1 MALAPGIQSEFLQKH
16 MIARPRNA
24 HLITVITVSLAL
36 IGQTLIVSAGPQDQP
51 GQNPPKPVF
60 SASVA
65 RVPIS
70 AVVTDSKNRRVQT
83 LKREEFEVFEN
94 GAPRPIVDFSVNDR
108 EPIALALLFDT
119 SGSMALGSSLPDS
132 KAIVHHVL
140 GWLEPQVDE
149 VALFT
154 FARRLYE
161 EVPFTKNPETIK
173 RALSEVEPVGSTSL
187 YDAIGAVATVLGRQ
201 PARRQGI
208 VVVTDGLD
216 NSSAMT
222 PQQVSAAAASI
233 DVPVYILASV
243 APMNRPEYS
252 LPVTSS
258 MLPLATLADLSAWT
272 GGTTTFVSAPAH
284 ASLAARQLVSD
295 LRHQYI
301 LAIAAANAP
310 GWYSL
315 RVSAKRGKLNVR
327 TRSGYLARTGQSG
340 ASSR

>member
-1 MALAPGIQSEFLQKH
+1 MALAPGIQSQRLQKH
-16 MIARPRNA
+16 MIARPHNA
-24 HLITVITVSLAL
+24 LLLTVPLAL
-36 IGQTLIVSAGPQDQP
+36 VGQTLLVSAGPQDQP
-51 GQNPPKPVF
+51 KPIF
-60 SASVA
+60 SATVA

-70 AVVTDSKNRRVQT
+70 AVVTDSKNRRVQS

-94 GAPRPIVDFSVNDR
+94 GAPRAILDFSVNER

-119 SGSMALGSSLPDS
+119 SGSMAIGSSLTDS
-132 KAIVHHVL
+132 KSIVHHVL
-140 GWLEPQVDE
+140 EWLEPQLDE
-149 VALFT
+149 VALYT
-154 FARRLYE
+154 FSRRLYE
-161 EVPFTKNPETIK
+161 EVPFTKNPEAIN
-173 RALSEVEPVGSTSL
+173 RALSGVEAVGSTSL
-187 YDAIGAVATVLGRQ
+187 YDAIGEVAAVLERQ

-208 VVVTDGLD
+208 VVVTDGID

-243 APMNRPEYS
+243 APLNRPEYS

-258 MLPLATLADLSAWT
+258 MLPYGTLADLSAWT

-301 LAIAAANAP
+301 LAIAASTEP

-315 RVSAKRGKLNVR
+315 RVHARHGKLNVR
-327 TRSGYLARTGQSG
+327 TRSGYLARAGRSG
-340 ASSR
+340 TSSR

>member
-1 MALAPGIQSEFLQKH
+1 MALAPGIQSQLPQKH
-16 MIARPRNA
+16 MIARPHNA
-24 HLITVITVSLAL
+24 LLITVSLAL
-36 IGQTLIVSAGPQDQP
+36 IGQTLLVSAGGQDQ
-51 GQNPPKPVF
+51 PKPVF
-60 SASVA
+60 SATVA

-70 AVVTDSKNRRVQT
+70 AVVTDSKNRRVQK

-94 GAPRPIVDFSVNDR
+94 GAKRTILDFSVNER
-108 EPIALALLFDT
+108 EPIALAVLFDT
-119 SGSMALGSSLPDS
+119 SGSMALGSTLTDS

-140 GWLEPQVDE
+140 EWLQPQVDE

-154 FARRLYE
+154 FSRRLYE
-161 EVPFTKNPETIK
+161 EVPFTKDPSAISH
-173 RALSEVEPVGSTSL
+173 ALSSVEPVGSTSL
-187 YDAIGAVATVLGRQ
+187 YDAIGQVASVLERQ

-243 APMNRPEYS
+243 APMNRPHYS
-252 LPVTSS
+252 LPVTSA
-258 MLPLATLADLSAWT
+258 MLPYASLSDLSAWT

-301 LAIAAANAP
+301 LAIAAATQP

-315 RVSAKRGKLNVR
+315 RVHARHGKLNVR
-327 TRSGYLARTGQSG
+327 TRSGYFARMGRSG
-340 ASSR
+340 TSSR